1 MFPNLVNQNFPER
14 YYIFFNFF
22 VMPVISENL
31 GRITSK
37 KSWDTGIVWLAFLIF
52 WVSSLSR
59 TDYLS
64 FLCCIFLPFLSCCVW
79 SISDAGRGE
88 IYTKADKGYPYLVR
102 AKQYNSIW
110 TSWSLGKK
118 WNPMNGCQCH
128 PHSLSTYNLL
138 HLDTVTW

>member
-31 GRITSK
+31 GRITQQNLRHWNSQ
-37 KSWDTGIVWLAFLIF
+37 LAFLYF
-52 WVSSLSR
+52 
-59 TDYLS
+59 LS
-64 FLCCIFLPFLSCCVW
+64 FLSVSGLTTSLFCAAYFCFSSAAVCGPFQMR
-79 SISDAGRGE
+79 GGE

-102 AKQYNSIW
+102 AKQNITPFGLHDHLVKSEIPW
-110 TSWSLGKK
+110 PAANAT
-118 WNPMNGCQCH
+118 